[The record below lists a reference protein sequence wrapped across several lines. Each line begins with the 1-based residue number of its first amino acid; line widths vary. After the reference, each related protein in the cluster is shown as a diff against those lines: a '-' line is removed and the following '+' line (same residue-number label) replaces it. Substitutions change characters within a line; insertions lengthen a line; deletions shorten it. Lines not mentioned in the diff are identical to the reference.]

1 LKKEMKKF
9 SLSEYNRQMKI
20 LWFAMLAVSLFALGF
35 TALGARSYSISQFVV
50 LGVSLFLSFIINQ
63 HTVNIPGTQTKF
75 SVKELMIFWGIIW
88 LGAPGGI
95 LLSASGMLAQLDTKA
110 RNINHKLFNVFSNIA
125 ATLAAAEV
133 FYLFLQNKAGF
144 LQNAVGD
151 GQVGTVQ
158 FITAICLMAL
168 THYVVNSLIYSIF
181 ISFQGEYSISEI
193 LKENAAWK
201 AIGYLLLTAAT
212 VLMHYVFVYFG
223 IAFGL
228 VLLPIIVTGHL
239 AYQLHNRRLAQKTRE
254 ISEAS
259 RIHLAT
265 VEVLA
270 TAIDARDQV
279 GIGHV
284 RRVQI
289 YATGIGKTLNLSENE
304 IDALRTGALLHD
316 IGKLAVPDH
325 ILNKPGRLTPAET
338 EKTKV
343 HASVGAA
350 ILEKVGF
357 VCPVVPTV
365 KYHHETW
372 DGSGYPE
379 GLQGAEIPLTARIL
393 AVADAYDTL
402 RGARPYR
409 TAISRDESRRIL
421 LNEAGKQFDPQIV
434 DVFLR
439 NLRRFETEVEE
450 QGFAYAFGAD
460 EKSGNQLISQ
470 IRGDNNYVDQIKRA
484 NREVFTLYELARE
497 FSSSL
502 DLQETLELFAGKI
515 ADFVPFDTC
524 TICLLDETKEFAKV
538 VYAEGKNHTVLKN
551 KRIKVGDGA
560 TGYVLEKR
568 QAVQNINPKLDF
580 PASQFKFVEEYSAM
594 ASLPL
599 ITEERLI
606 GAVSIYSCELLG
618 YQEEHLRLLETVT
631 RIAADAITKSI
642 QHTETETRALTD
654 PMTGLPNARS
664 LQMHFEKEV
673 ARASR
678 SGSSFQVLMLDLD
691 GFKAVNDTFGHKVG
705 DAMLKGVSAV
715 MSEQLRDYDFLAR
728 YAGDEFV
735 AIVPETD
742 EIEVRELCDRIE
754 KAVIGFK
761 LPVGE
766 DRFAYVG
773 VSLGA
778 ASYPRNGE
786 SFDQV
791 VIAADKAMYVVKGIR
806 KQRRIKELEK
816 NNSLTQSPVKTPIN
830 PTVIET
836 RIIPPPTAKYKTL
849 ENHSAPEILDEGFI
863 VELDESHIISSAI
876 N

>member
-1 LKKEMKKF
+1 MKKF
-9 SLSEYNRQMKI
+9 SLSEYNRQMKV
-20 LWFAMLAVSLFALGF
+20 LWFAMLAASLFALGF
-35 TALGARSYSISQFVV
+35 TVFGATSYSVSQFVV
-50 LGVSLFLSFIINQ
+50 LGVSLFISFIINQ
-63 HTVNIPGTQTKF
+63 YTINIPGTQTKF
-75 SVKELMIFWGIIW
+75 SVKELMILWGIIW
-88 LGAPGGI
+88 LGTPGGI
-95 LLSASGMLAQLDTKA
+95 LLSLSGMLAQFDIKA
-110 RNINHKLFNVFSNIA
+110 RNINHQLFKVFSNIA
-125 ATLAAAEV
+125 ATLAAANV

-144 LQNAVGD
+144 FQTPVGD
-151 GQVGTVQ
+151 TTVEAVQ
-158 FITAICLMAL
+158 LISAICLAAL
-168 THYVVNSLIYSIF
+168 THYIVNDLIYSTF
-181 ISFQGEYSISEI
+181 LSLQGDYTVFEI
-193 LKENAAWK
+193 LKESTGWK
-201 AIGYLLLTAAT
+201 AVGYLLLTLAT
-212 VLMHYVFVYFG
+212 VLLHYVFVYFG

-228 VLLPIIVTGHL
+228 VLLFITITGHL
-239 AYQLHNRRLAQKTRE
+239 GCQFHNRRLAQKTRE

-265 VEVLA
+265 VEALA

-289 YATGIGKTLNLSENE
+289 YATGIGKVLNLSENE

-350 ILEKVGF
+350 ILENIGF
-357 VCPVVPTV
+357 ACPVVPAV
-365 KYHHETW
+365 KYHHERW

-379 GLQGAEIPLTARIL
+379 RLQGTEIPLTARIL
-393 AVADAYDTL
+393 AVADSYDTL

-409 TAISRDESRRIL
+409 AAISRDESRKIL
-421 LNEAGKQFDPQIV
+421 LNDAGKQFDPQII

-450 QGFAYAFGAD
+450 QGLSYTFGVD
-460 EKSGNQLISQ
+460 EKPENQLIAQ
-470 IRGDNNYVDQIKRA
+470 IRGENNYVDQIKRA

-502 DLQETLELFAGKI
+502 NSQETLELFARKI

-524 TICLLDETKEFAKV
+524 TIYLLDETNEAAKI
-538 VYAEGKNHTVLKN
+538 VYAEGKNHKILKN

-580 PASQFKFVEEYSAM
+580 PPTQFNFAEEYTAM

-599 ITEERLI
+599 ITDEKLI

-631 RIAADAITKSI
+631 RIAADAIVKSI

-664 LQMHFEKEV
+664 LQIHFEKEV

-691 GFKAVNDTFGHKVG
+691 GFKAVNDTFGHKAG
-705 DAMLKGVSAV
+705 DAMLKGISAV

-742 EIEVRELCDRIE
+742 EEAVRDLCRRIE
-754 KAVIGFK
+754 NAVIGFK
-761 LPVGE
+761 LPVG
-766 DRFAYVG
+766 DDKFACVG

-778 ASYPRNGE
+778 ASYPRHGE

-791 VIAADKAMYVVKGIR
+791 VIAADKAMYVMKGIR
-806 KQRRIKELEK
+806 KQRRMKEAENKTL
-816 NNSLTQSPVKTPIN
+816 LTQSPVQSPIN
-830 PTVIET
+830 ATITET
-836 RIIPPPTAKYKTL
+836 RIIPPAPNKYRPM
-849 ENHSAPEILDEGFI
+849 ENPPIPEITDEGFI
-863 VELDESHIISSAI
+863 VELDESHIVSSAI

>member
-1 LKKEMKKF
+1 M
-9 SLSEYNRQMKI
+9 
-20 LWFAMLAVSLFALGF
+20 WFAMLAVSLFALGF
-35 TALGARSYSISQFVV
+35 TVFGALSYSVSQFIV
-50 LGVSLFLSFIINQ
+50 LGVSLFISFIINQ
-63 HTVNIPGTQTKF
+63 YTINIPGTQTKF
-75 SVKELMIFWGIIW
+75 SVTELMIFWGIIW

-95 LLSASGMLAQLDTKA
+95 LLSASGMLAQLDTKG
-110 RNINHKLFNVFSNIA
+110 RNVNHKIFKGFSNIG
-125 ATLAAAEV
+125 ATFASATV
-133 FYLFLQNKAGF
+133 FYLFLQNKAEF

-151 GQVGTVQ
+151 SQIGTVV

-168 THYVVNSLIYSIF
+168 THYIINALIYSTF
-181 ISFQGEYSISEI
+181 LSLQGNYSLFEI
-193 LKENAAWK
+193 LKENTVWK
-201 AIGYLLLTAAT
+201 AIGYLTLTAAA
-212 VLMHYVFVYFG
+212 VLLHYVFVYFG

-228 VLLPIIVTGHL
+228 VLLFVSITGHL
-239 AYQLHNRRLAQKTRE
+239 VCQFHKRRLAQKTRE

-265 VEVLA
+265 VEALA

-289 YATGIGKTLNLSENE
+289 YAIGIGKILHLSESE

-325 ILNKPGRLTPAET
+325 ILNKPGRLTPAEM

-357 VCPVVPTV
+357 TCPVVPTV

-393 AVADAYDTL
+393 AVADTYDTL

-409 TAISRDESRRIL
+409 AAISRDDARRIL
-421 LNEAGKQFDPQIV
+421 VSGAGKQYDPQIV

-439 NLRRFETEVEE
+439 NLRHFETEIAE
-450 QGFAYAFGAD
+450 QGLSYTFGAA
-460 EKSGNQLISQ
+460 EKSENHFIAH
-470 IRGDNNYVDQIKRA
+470 IRDENNYVEQIKRA

-502 DLQETLELFAGKI
+502 NLQETLELFAGKI
-515 ADFVPFDTC
+515 ANFVPFDTC
-524 TICLLDETKEFAKV
+524 TIYLLDETNEYAKV
-538 VYAEGKNHTVLKN
+538 VYAEGKNHTFLKN
-551 KRIKVGDGA
+551 KRIKVGAGA

-580 PASQFKFVEEYSAM
+580 PASSFNFVEEYSAM

-599 ITEERLI
+599 IADEKLI
-606 GAVSIYSCELLG
+606 GAVSLYSCELLG

-631 RIAADAITKSI
+631 RIAADAIIKSI

-664 LQMHFEKEV
+664 LQMQFEKEV

-705 DAMLKGVSAV
+705 DMMLKGVASV
-715 MSEQLRDYDFLAR
+715 MTQELRDYDFLAR

-742 EIEVRELCDRIE
+742 EDAVRELCDRIE
-754 KAVIGFK
+754 KAVVGFK

-766 DRFAYVG
+766 DKFACVG

-778 ASYPRNGE
+778 ASYPQNGKN
-786 SFDQV
+786 FDQV
-791 VIAADKAMYVVKGIR
+791 VVAADKAMYVVKGIR
-806 KQRRIKELEK
+806 KQRRVKDSEK
-816 NNSLTQSPVKTPIN
+816 DNSFIQSSIN
-830 PTVIET
+830 PTIIET
-836 RIIPPPTAKYKTL
+836 RIIPPPAAKYRNIEMPAT
-849 ENHSAPEILDEGFI
+849 PEILDEGFI
-863 VELDESHIISSAI
+863 VELDESHIVSSAI